1 MCTPRIRPRVRID
14 GARRPR
20 AELCGGRGTEYV
32 VDIGRP
38 IDFKETRAAGVWSF
52 QQTSVEQKTRFGKLL
67 RRVFPKVFNHSR

>member
-1 MCTPRIRPRVRID
+1 MTVPGGHEQNFV
-14 GARRPR
+14 
-20 AELCGGRGTEYV
+20 AEGIPKYV

-52 QQTSVEQKTRFGKLL
+52 QQTSVEQKAQLGKLL